1 MMSIKPVLVASLAIA
16 SLSAGTAFAS
26 GPDEFSMQPGG
37 SIGTVTT
44 YSDGAYTTGTT
55 SYVQPLVDVT
65 TTTYSTGDTV
75 METETMQYD
84 SMATETMQYGTVEG
98 TTLGEPV
105 TVDINDYLL
114 PETN

>member
-1 MMSIKPVLVASLAIA
+1 MMSIKPVLVASVAIA

-65 TTTYSTGDTV
+65 TTYNAGETV
-75 METETMQYD
+75 MQTETIQYD
-84 SMATETMQYGTVEG
+84 AMPVETMQYGTVEG
-98 TTLGEPV
+98 TAVGEPV

-114 PETN
+114 PESN